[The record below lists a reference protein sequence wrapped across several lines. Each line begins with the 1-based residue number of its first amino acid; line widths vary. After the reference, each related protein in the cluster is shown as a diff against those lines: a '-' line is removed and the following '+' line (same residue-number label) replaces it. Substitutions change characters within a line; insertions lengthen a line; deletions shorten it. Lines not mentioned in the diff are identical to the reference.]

1 MEDLN
6 YQPNRL
12 ARSLRMKQTNS
23 IGLIISDI
31 TNPFFAEIA
40 WSIEYL
46 SFLKKY
52 SLILCSTNG
61 EQEKEIFYINQLSEW
76 RVDGIILIS
85 PKISTNYL
93 KILDERNIPVVLVDN
108 VSPDRD
114 VDVIKVDNYFGGK
127 VATEHLVS
135 LGHKKIAC
143 ITGPFT
149 ENPSYDRVRGYKDIL
164 IGHGIG
170 VEEDLILA
178 GNFDAASGVRC
189 ADVLL
194 EKKER
199 PTAIFACNDLMAMGV
214 FQSAATHNLR
224 VPEDISVIGFDD
236 IRLAKYLNPP
246 LTTITQ
252 PLREIGEQ
260 ALNCMVEIIK
270 NPKKV
275 CRTITLNVRLE
286 ERQSTQ
292 MIKKEQV
299 Q

>member
-12 ARSLRMKQTNS
+12 ARGLRMKQTNS

-46 SFLKKY
+46 SFIEKY
-52 SLILCSTNG
+52 NLILCSTNG

-85 PKISTNYL
+85 PKISSAYL

-108 VSPDRD
+108 ISPSGDID
-114 VDVIKVDNYFGGK
+114 VVKVDNYMGGK
-127 VATEHLVS
+127 IATEHLVS

-149 ENPSYDRVRGYKDIL
+149 ENPSYDRVRGYKDVL
-164 IGHGIG
+164 IEHGID
-170 VEEDLILA
+170 VVEDLILA
-178 GNFDAASGVRC
+178 GNFDAVSGVQC
-189 ADVLL
+189 ADVFL
-194 EKKER
+194 EKEER
-199 PTAIFACNDLMAMGV
+199 PTAIFACNDLMAVGV
-214 FQSAATHNLR
+214 LQSAAAHNLR
-224 VPEDISVIGFDD
+224 VPEDLSVIGFDD
-236 IRLAKYLNPP
+236 IRLAKYLVPP
-246 LTTITQ
+246 LTTIKQ

-260 ALNCMVEIIK
+260 ALNSMMGIIED
-270 NPKKV
+270 PKKA

-286 ERQSTQ
+286 KRGSTQ
-292 MIKKEQV
+292 IKTEERG
-299 Q
+299 